1 MSENPM
7 QYQLANISTG
17 TIMTLTITEKSEQ
30 LRNIGTT
37 STETLKERLNQREN
51 FWIMKLENLAALGL
65 NEDLN

>member
-1 MSENPM
+1 MSKNPM

-30 LRNIGTT
+30 LRNIGAT